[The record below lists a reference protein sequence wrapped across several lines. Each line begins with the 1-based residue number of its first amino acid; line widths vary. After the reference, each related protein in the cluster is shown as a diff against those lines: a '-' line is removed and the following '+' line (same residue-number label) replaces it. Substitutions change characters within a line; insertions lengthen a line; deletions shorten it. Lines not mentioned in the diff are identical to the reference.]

1 MKTAARIFAI
11 IGIVTAALMALIV
24 LVGWDMYVTV
34 LAETAAKQEGV
45 TLTADLLAQIKQ
57 MMASYQIA
65 LILIAAAGIVIGILA
80 LVKLSKATA
89 KRQIIPWAVLS
100 IIFVNPLAGIFML
113 CTKDEDYG
121 AVTYFEP
128 TQKPPTDT
136 DIYNI

>member
-1 MKTAARIFAI
+1 MKTAARIFTI
-11 IGIVTAALMALIV
+11 IGLISAAICLLVV
-24 LVGWDMYVTV
+24 LVGWDMYVTI

-45 TLTADLLAQIKQ
+45 KLTAEILAQIKQ
-57 MMASYQIA
+57 MMAVYQIA
-65 LILIAAAGIVIGILA
+65 LIMVCLAGIVFGILA

-128 TQKPPTDT
+128 PQNPPTDT

>member
-65 LILIAAAGIVIGILA
+65 LILIAAAGIVIVILT
-80 LVKLSKATA
+80 LLKLSRATA

-128 TQKPPTDT
+128 PQNPPTDT

>member
-1 MKTAARIFAI
+1 MKTAARIFTI
-11 IGIVTAALMALIV
+11 IGLISAAISLLVV
-24 LVGWDMYVTV
+24 LVGWDMYVTI

-45 TLTADLLAQIKQ
+45 KLTADILAQIKQ
-57 MMASYQIA
+57 MMAVYQIA
-65 LILIAAAGIVIGILA
+65 LIMVFLAGIVLGILA

-121 AVTYFEP
+121 VVTYFEP
-128 TQKPPTDT
+128 PQNPPTDT

>member
-1 MKTAARIFAI
+1 MKLAARIFAI

-24 LVGWDMYVTV
+24 LVGWDMYVTI
-34 LAETAAKQEGV
+34 LAEAAAAEQGV
-45 TLTADLLAQIKQ
+45 TLTADILAQIKE

-89 KRQIIPWAVLS
+89 KRQIIVWAVLS

-121 AVTYFEP
+121 AVSYFEP
-128 TQKPPTDT
+128 PQNPPTDNN
-136 DIYNI
+136 IYNI

>member
-45 TLTADLLAQIKQ
+45 TLTADLLAQIKE

-121 AVTYFEP
+121 VVTYCEP
-128 TQKPPTDT
+128 PQNPPTDT